1 MRPSAI
7 LAAAA
12 GLALTLGAAGVR
24 AQDVIESG
32 RPDFV
37 ESSTVVGKGRFQL
50 EAGLQ
55 YERER
60 GGAGRERI
68 LSTPAVLRFGVADTV
83 ELRVETEGR
92 MNRHLRAD
100 GERSTDAGYGD
111 TTLAL
116 GWHLVDAAAGRP
128 SVGLLASAEFDSGSR
143 AFRGQGVRPALRVI
157 GEWTLPNGMALGVM
171 PGIGIEREDAGAGR
185 YRYGLFGIVLAKSF
199 GERLRG
205 IVEVALPHIARG
217 KHGGTEA
224 SFDIGA
230 AYLLSNDVQLDA
242 MLSRGLNSRTPDFAF
257 TIGLSIRH

>member
-1 MRPSAI
+1 MKHTTM
-7 LAAAA
+7 LAVAVALCAA
-12 GLALTLGAAGVR
+12 GAQ

-55 YERER
+55 YERDR
-60 GGAGRERI
+60 NRAGRERV
-68 LSTPAVLRFGVADTV
+68 LSTPTVLRFGVADTV

-92 MNRHLRAD
+92 MNRHVGA
-100 GERSTDAGYGD
+100 GGGRSTDAGYGD

-116 GWHLVDAAAGRP
+116 GWHLIDAAGSRP

-143 AFRGQGVRPALRVI
+143 AFRGEGVRPALRVI

-171 PGIGIEREDAGAGR
+171 PGIGVERDGEGAAR
-185 YRYGLFGIVLAKSF
+185 YRYGLFGIVLAKGF

-205 IVEVALPHIARG
+205 IVEVALPHIAPSR
-217 KHGGTEA
+217 HGGTEA
-224 SFDIGA
+224 SFDVGA
-230 AYLLSNDVQLDA
+230 AYLLSKDVQLDA
-242 MLSRGLNSRTPDFAF
+242 MLSRGLNSRTPDVAF
-257 TIGLSIRH
+257 TVGLSIRR

>member
-1 MRPSAI
+1 MKHTVM
-7 LAAAA
+7 LAAAF
-12 GLALTLGAAGVR
+12 ALYSASAQ

-60 GGAGRERI
+60 NGAGRERV

-92 MNRHLRAD
+92 VNRHAGAD
-100 GERSTDAGYGD
+100 GGRSTEAGYGD

-116 GWHLVDAAAGRP
+116 GWHLIDADGSRP

-143 AFRGQGVRPALRVI
+143 ALRGEGVRPALRVI

-171 PGIGIEREDAGAGR
+171 PGIGIEHDGDGAGAGR
-185 YRYGLFGIVLAKSF
+185 YRYGLFGIVLAKGF

-205 IVEVALPHIARG
+205 IVEVALPHIARSR
-217 KHGGTEA
+217 HGGVEA

-230 AYLLSNDVQLDA
+230 AYLLSNNVQLDA
-242 MLSRGLNSRTPDFAF
+242 MFSRGLNSRTPDVAF
-257 TIGLSIRH
+257 TVGLSIRR